1 MTRRSTKEERY
12 LCFLSFFKGEMI
24 LCSPSKAMSN
34 SASSLGR
41 NKPKMLGVHSF
52 RKQLLSICCVPRTV
66 LGTGDIRAQKRQKLL
81 SWKHLC
87 SWEEPRPLFIPQ
99 P

>member
-1 MTRRSTKEERY
+1 
-12 LCFLSFFKGEMI
+12 MI

-52 RKQLLSICCVPRTV
+52 RKQLLSICCVPGTI
-66 LGTGDIRAQKRQKLL
+66 LGTGDIRAQNRQKLL

-87 SWEEPRPLFIPQ
+87 FGEEHCPLFLPQ